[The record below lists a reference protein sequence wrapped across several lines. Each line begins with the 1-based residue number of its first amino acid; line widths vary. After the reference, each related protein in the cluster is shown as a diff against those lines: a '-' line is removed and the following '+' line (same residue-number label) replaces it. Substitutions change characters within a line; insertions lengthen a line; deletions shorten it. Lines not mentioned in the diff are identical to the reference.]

1 MPLPGAWAHI
11 RILIASKVSS
21 CCPKPNGSCILS
33 DWPRPFVALW
43 MCRGKFTLISNGNS
57 QLVLRFAPLPSD
69 RRRPAQRVSAV
80 SQVAVTEGIM
90 STLWLLLGVLCLPLL
105 LNQSNAASKCAPRL
119 ICRTSCNSTA
129 TADRVTSSNQWPTIS
144 LTADLQCY

>member
-1 MPLPGAWAHI
+1 MPLPGAWAPI
-11 RILIASKVSS
+11 RILITSKDSP
-21 CCPKPNGSCILS
+21 CCPKPNRSFILP
-33 DWPRPFVALW
+33 DWPRPFAALW

-69 RRRPAQRVSAV
+69 RRQPAQRVSAV
-80 SQVAVTEGIM
+80 SQGAVTEEIM
-90 STLWLLLGVLCLPLL
+90 STMWLLLGVLCLPLS
-105 LNQSNAASKCAPRL
+105 LNQSNAVSKCVQRL
-119 ICRTSCNSTA
+119 ICRTSCNSAA